1 MTPSPQLSPERL
13 ARLLDQ
19 AVGQVTPAPGTLD
32 RIHRGVRRRR
42 WLRRAGATML
52 SAAVLA
58 GGGVTVLTVAP
69 GVGPGGSAAASP
81 SGSAAAA
88 SASSAPTSVT
98 AGNAAAVGGITSAA
112 AGPSWSMPTVR
123 QAGRA
128 LEAPDGDEPAVTSA
142 KIIANL
148 RRRAGPVGY

>member
-1 MTPSPQLSPERL
+1 MTASPQLSPERL

-42 WLRRAGATML
+42 WLRRAGAAVL
-52 SAAVLA
+52 CAAVLA

-69 GVGPGGSAAASP
+69 GGGPGGSAAASP
-81 SGSAAAA
+81 SGSAAA
-88 SASSAPTSVT
+88 SASSAPASVT
-98 AGNAAAVGGITSAA
+98 AGNAAAVGGMTSAA

-123 QAGRA
+123 QAGLA

-142 KIIANL
+142 KIIANV
-148 RRRAGPVGY
+148 RRPTGPAGY

>member
-98 AGNAAAVGGITSAA
+98 AGNAAALGGITSAA